1 MREELIGKEPEEI
14 RGMFARIAHRY
25 DLLNHVLSLGQ
36 DVLWRRRLARSV
48 AESGLCPVLDVCS
61 GTGDVA
67 LALGTESAPVG
78 TDFCLPML
86 VRAAEKAAA
95 RRRRLPLFA
104 ADALSLPLRD
114 GAVGGLTVAFGVRN
128 FQRLESGLEELV
140 RVVRPGGA
148 LAILEFSHPAG
159 VLGGLASTWARV
171 VPPLVG
177 RIVSGDSEAY
187 TYLPASVDRF
197 PDTRTMCSLLIG
209 AGLEKV
215 RGTRLT
221 GGVATLYEGWKP
233 ESGRTS

>member
-1 MREELIGKEPEEI
+1 MRDELIGKEPQEI

-36 DVLWRRRLARSV
+36 DVLWRRRLGRRV
-48 AESGLCPVLDVCS
+48 AEAGACPVLDVCS

-67 LALGTESAPVG
+67 LTLGTESAPIG

-86 VRAAEKAAA
+86 VRAAAKATA

-114 GAVGGLTVAFGVRN
+114 GAVGGVTVAFGVRN
-128 FQRLESGLEELV
+128 FQRLGAGLEELA

-148 LAILEFSHPAG
+148 LVILEFSQPAG
-159 VLGGLASTWARV
+159 VLGGLASMWARV

-187 TYLPASVDRF
+187 SYLPASVDRF
-197 PDTRTMCSLLIG
+197 PDTSAMCSLLVDI
-209 AGLEKV
+209 GLERV

-233 ESGRTS
+233 ESGRNS